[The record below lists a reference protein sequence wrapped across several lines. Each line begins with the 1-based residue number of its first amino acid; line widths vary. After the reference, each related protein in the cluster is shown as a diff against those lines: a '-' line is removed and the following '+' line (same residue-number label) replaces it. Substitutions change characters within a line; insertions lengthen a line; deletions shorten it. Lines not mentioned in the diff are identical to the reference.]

1 MEIALKEAQKAF
13 LQDEV
18 PVGAVIVDA
27 DGNII
32 AKAYNKTE
40 YGFDPTAH
48 AEINAIRKACKK
60 LKTKRLWNCCMYV
73 TLEPCTMCAAA
84 ISFARIEKLFIGAY
98 DEKGGAVANGV
109 RFFES
114 SACHFNNFCN
124 IFFIFLFLQTKS
136 ISAVFKRTNQE
147 LLIKS

>member
-1 MEIALKEAQKAF
+1 MHKKYMEIALKEAQKAF

-27 DGNII
+27 DGNIV
-32 AKAYNKTE
+32 AKAHNKTE

-73 TLEPCTMCAAA
+73 TLEPCSMCAAA
-84 ISFARIEKLFIGAY
+84 ISFARIEKLFIGTL
-98 DEKGGAVANGV
+98 DEKGGAVMNGV

-114 SACHFNNFCN
+114 NTCHFKPQIELGFLPQESSDLLKK
-124 IFFIFLFLQTKS
+124 FFQN
-136 ISAVFKRTNQE
+136 KR
-147 LLIKS
+147 S

>member
-1 MEIALKEAQKAF
+1 MHKKYMEIALKEAQKAF

-114 SACHFNNFCN
+114 SACHFKPQTEFD
-124 IFFIFLFLQTKS
+124 ILGEESSQLLKKFFQN
-136 ISAVFKRTNQE
+136 KR
-147 LLIKS
+147 S